1 MITVLSA
8 ILTFVEIVIS
18 GILGGLIGS
27 LTGLGGGTVIVPILS
42 LFMGVPLYFAAGA
55 GLISSIATSAGS
67 ASAYTRDR
75 IANIKVGIGLEV
87 ATTLGVILGA
97 SLAVYVYTKGLEGI
111 IYVVFGLVLL
121 FSLIPTIRR
130 GKYELPQELK
140 KDRSTGIFQLVG
152 SYFDSKMKK
161 EIKYSGIRW
170 WFGEIVVFISGTLS
184 GLLGIGGG
192 ALNVLAMDGIM
203 NLPMKVAT
211 TTSNFMVGITA
222 ATGTSI
228 YWYEGYIQFFIVAST
243 AIGVLIGAFLGAKIL
258 VRISNK
264 NIRWI
269 FFSILSFLGAQMVLK
284 GLNAESVLLLN
295 DIIRLAISGVFAF
308 VLIFSIYIV
317 SRRKEAVARP
327 S

>member
-1 MITVLSA
+1 MITLLGA
-8 ILTFVEIVIS
+8 ILKFVLIVIS

-27 LTGLGGGTVIVPILS
+27 LTGLGGGTIIVPILS

-55 GLISSIATSAGS
+55 GLISSIATSTGS
-67 ASAYTRDR
+67 ASTYLRER
-75 IANIKVGIGLEV
+75 IANIRIAISLEV

-97 SLAVYVYTKGLEGI
+97 SLAVYVYSKGLEGI
-111 IYVVFGLVLL
+111 IYVIFGSVLL
-121 FSLIPTIRR
+121 FSLIPTIKR
-130 GKYELPQELK
+130 GKYEFPESLK

-152 SYFDSKMKK
+152 SYFDTRMKK
-161 EIKYSGIRW
+161 EVNYSGIRW
-170 WFGEIVVFISGTLS
+170 WFGELAVFVSGTLS

-192 ALNVLAMDGIM
+192 ALNVLAMDGLM

-228 YWYEGYIQFFIVAST
+228 YWYEGYIQFFIVSAT

-258 VRISNK
+258 VKISNK

-284 GLNAESVLLLN
+284 GLDAESVLLLSSTV
-295 DIIRLAISGVFAF
+295 RVVISGVFS
-308 VLIFSIYIV
+308 VILILSIYI
-317 SRRKEAVARP
+317 SGRRKGGLARP
-327 S
+327 A